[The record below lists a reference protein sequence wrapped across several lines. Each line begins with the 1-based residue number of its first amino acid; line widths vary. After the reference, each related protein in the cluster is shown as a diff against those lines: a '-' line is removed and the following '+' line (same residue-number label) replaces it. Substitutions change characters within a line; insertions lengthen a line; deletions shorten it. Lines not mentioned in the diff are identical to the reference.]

1 MEPQEEIQECKI
13 KKCLCSKTVLI
24 ILLCLICFFIGYYSG
39 YNSSKKVQSRSFN
52 NPRVINPNRRLPR
65 NVLNINKPNIKNPTN
80 TPPIKTVNTNLK
92 IKPIPKQNVKANIP
106 KTQKT
111 NTPNTKTASTIKK
124 TK

>member
-1 MEPQEEIQECKI
+1 MQN
-13 KKCLCSKTVLI
+13 KKMFMLKNGTDYIVMFDM
-24 ILLCLICFFIGYYSG
+24 FFIGYYSG

-52 NPRVINPNRRLPR
+52 NPRLINPNRRLPR

-111 NTPNTKTASTIKK
+111 NTPDTKTTSTIKK